1 MIDPIPDY
9 NLFMMC
15 PALDRAA
22 LRPLPAGFALRTCR
36 PEELDLWKAIHF
48 DDEET
53 TRANHDY
60 MTGFFDRVY
69 APQGDLFYKTC
80 LFVCDGDRPI
90 GTCFAWQ
97 AYGRVTTIHWFKV
110 LPDYEGR
117 GIGRALLSAVMEG
130 IQPQDYP
137 IFLHTQP
144 ASFRAIKLYADFG
157 FCLLADPF
165 IGTRSND
172 LMRSLP
178 ILRQRMPAA
187 DYARLRVMAATP
199 QFLEVVGSSAKV
211 EF

>member
-15 PALDRAA
+15 PTLDRAA
-22 LRPLPAGFALRTCR
+22 LREMPAGFALRTCR

-53 TRANHDY
+53 ARANHDY

-69 APQGDLFYKTC
+69 APRGDLFYRTC

-97 AYGRVTTIHWFKV
+97 AYGSVTTVHWFKV
-110 LPDYEGR
+110 LPAYEGR
-117 GIGRALLSAVMEG
+117 GIGRALLSHVMQG
-130 IQPQDYP
+130 IQSQDYP
-137 IFLHTQP
+137 VFLHTQP

-157 FCLLADPF
+157 FRLLADPI

-178 ILRQRMPAA
+178 ILRHRMPAA
-187 DYARLRVMAATP
+187 DYGRLRILPATP
-199 QFLEVVGSSAKV
+199 DFLQAVGLSTQV
-211 EF
+211 EC